1 LVQGREFT
9 KRDNATAPRVA
20 IVNEAFAKKIFPG
33 QDPLGKTFQ
42 TDRSGPKIQIVG
54 VTGTG
59 KYMFLYEPPQ
69 PYIYFPLA
77 QKYQSSATLLVYS
90 EGDPQGLVAAVRE
103 EAQQLDSTL
112 PLYDVT
118 TMDSHVRYGKPLL
131 PARLGAMLVGAFG
144 LLGLILASVGVYGVI
159 SYSVSQRTQELGIRT
174 ALGARPLNVI
184 TMVLRQGMTLALI
197 GMSIGVTL
205 ALLMLRAMHSVLYG
219 VGSTDFQTLG
229 AVSLL
234 LLAVAFVASYI
245 PAVRATKVDPVVALR
260 HE

>member
-1 LVQGREFT
+1 
-9 KRDNATAPRVA
+9 
-20 IVNEAFAKKIFPG
+20 
-33 QDPLGKTFQ
+33 
-42 TDRSGPKIQIVG
+42 
-54 VTGTG
+54 
-59 KYMFLYEPPQ
+59 MFLYEPPQ
-69 PYIYFPLA
+69 PFIYFPLA

-90 EGDPQGLVAAVRE
+90 EGDPQGMVGAVRE
-103 EAQQLDSTL
+103 ETQQLDSTL

-159 SYSVSQRTQELGIRT
+159 AYSVSQRTQELGIRA

-184 TMVLRQGMTLALI
+184 TMVLWQGMTLSLI
-197 GMSIGVTL
+197 GMGIGATL
-205 ALLMLRAMHSVLYG
+205 AFLTLRGMHSVLYG
-219 VGSTDFQTLG
+219 VGSTDFPTLG

-234 LLAVAFVASYI
+234 LLAVAFIASYI
-245 PAVRATKVDPVVALR
+245 PALRATKVDPVIALR